1 MQKILISRLQGSF
14 KTLVQN
20 IINGANTAINVT
32 LDNTGN
38 INFAVKVDNS
48 TIKINNSNELY
59 AVPQTSYLS
68 AQADEI
74 IKQGQ
79 PVYIKNNGHIG
90 LAKASALLTSKVVGF
105 AIADTSIGFSCEYTE
120 NNLTLSNWPA
130 ITGTSYLIV
139 GDVPDISLLTDFG
152 LLTEGIS
159 SLSINNYYYL
169 SPDIAGNITN
179 IAPTSTGQYVV
190 SIGEAVSTTTLEI
203 EIEKP
208 ILL

>member
-1 MQKILISRLQGSF
+1 MPFSVISWFSQLLNGSQSGI
-14 KTLVQN
+14 KVSQ
-20 IINGANTAINVT
+20 
-32 LDNTGN
+32 DNTGN
-38 INFAVKVDNS
+38 IDFVVQVDNS

-90 LAKASALLTSKVVGF
+90 LAKADALLTSKVVGF

-120 NNLTLSNWPA
+120 NNLTLSNWSA
-130 ITGTSYLIV
+130 IAGISYLIV